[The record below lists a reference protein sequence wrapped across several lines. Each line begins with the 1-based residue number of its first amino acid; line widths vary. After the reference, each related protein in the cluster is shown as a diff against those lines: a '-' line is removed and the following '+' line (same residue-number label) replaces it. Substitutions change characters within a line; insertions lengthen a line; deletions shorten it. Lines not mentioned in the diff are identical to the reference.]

1 MGQERQIKI
10 PEAVFTV
17 VDLETTGGVQP
28 ENRIIEICA
37 IKVQG
42 GRTLDV
48 CDTLVNPQIPI
59 PYFISQYTGIT
70 NEMVSSA
77 PVAKDVLPKFIDL
90 VENTVFVAHN
100 VPFDFGFIN
109 MELSK
114 NGFEKIEN
122 RWLCTLR
129 LARRLLPKQQRANLG
144 ELSAYFGIQ
153 IQNRHRARGDSEA
166 TVKVLYEL
174 IKIAREQHGVEDIED
189 LLSLQF
195 RAIRHFKKEPRHFQK
210 LRRETITHIPTRP
223 GVYLMK
229 SDDGEVLY
237 VGKSK
242 NLKAR
247 VSSYFNQNL
256 DRAEKV
262 NELVNYVR
270 KIEYIL
276 TGTELE
282 ALLLESKLIKAHRP
296 RYNTLLKRYK
306 AYPFIRLT
314 AHEFP
319 KLEIVE
325 EIEKDG
331 AEYFGPF
338 SSLDM
343 VTDVLEIL
351 NKHFLLR
358 KCSDQDFRKNRTC
371 IYLDLKRCMAPC
383 DDGPLKEQ
391 KYKEEILKVRNFLSG
406 RDPEILVLMTE
417 KMKALAEELRYEEAS
432 ETKSKIKSLRRV
444 FYRQASITSSV
455 NENNVII
462 LLPSEK
468 YSDTCKEFVLLF
480 VRFGRLV
487 AEMKVLHDEA
497 VLSLDE
503 FIKHIYFNGQVA
515 TLEGTK
521 EQIDEMQILAGWIYR
536 NRSSL
541 SCLYVRPEHR
551 LSSLHEEL
559 VERID
564 KLSCLSVTEL
574 QKDLGVSDE
583 VEFS

>member
-1 MGQERQIKI
+1 MGLERQIKLS
-10 PEAVFTV
+10 EAIFTV

-28 ENRIIEICA
+28 ENGIIEICA
-37 IKVQG
+37 IKVQNG
-42 GRTLDV
+42 QVLDV

-70 NEMVSSA
+70 NEMVSTA
-77 PVAKDVLPKFIDL
+77 PAIREVLPKFLNL

-100 VPFDFGFIN
+100 VPFDFGFVN
-109 MELSK
+109 MELIKS
-114 NGFEKIEN
+114 GYEKIEN

-153 IQNRHRARGDSEA
+153 IRNRHRARGDSEA

-195 RAIRHFKKEPRHFQK
+195 RAIRHFKREPRHFQR
-210 LRRETITHIPTRP
+210 LRRETISHMPTRP

-229 SDDGEVLY
+229 SESGDVLY

-247 VSSYFNQNL
+247 VASYFNQNM

-296 RYNTLLKRYK
+296 RYNTLLKRYRS
-306 AYPFIRLT
+306 YPFIRIT
-314 AHEFP
+314 SHEFP
-319 KLEIVE
+319 KLEIANE
-325 EIEKDG
+325 LQKDG

-338 SSLDM
+338 SSLD
-343 VTDVLEIL
+343 VVNDVLEIL

-358 KCSDQDFRKNRTC
+358 KCSNLDFKKNRTC
-371 IYLDLKRCMAPC
+371 IYLDLKRCLAPC
-383 DDGPLKEQ
+383 DEGPLKEK
-391 KYKEEILKVRNFLSG
+391 KYKEEIQRVKNFLSG
-406 RDPEILVLMTE
+406 LDPEILVLMTE
-417 KMKALAEELRYEEAS
+417 KMKVLADEQRYEEAA

-444 FYRQASITSSV
+444 FYRQATITASV

-468 YSDTCKEFVLLF
+468 YSETCKEFVLFF
-480 VRFGRLV
+480 VRFGRLI
-487 AEMKVLHDEA
+487 AETKVNDDG
-497 VLSLDE
+497 VLTLGE
-503 FIKHIYFNGQVA
+503 FIQHIYFNGQVA
-515 TLEGTK
+515 PDDVTK

-536 NRSSL
+536 NRNSL

-551 LSSLHEEL
+551 LSTLHEEL
-559 VERID
+559 VERIS
-564 KLSCLSVTEL
+564 KLSQLTIAEI
-574 QKDLGVSDE
+574 QNELGVSDDA
-583 VEFS
+583 EFS

>member
-1 MGQERQIKI
+1 MGLERQIKI
-10 PEAVFTV
+10 SEAVFTV

-28 ENRIIEICA
+28 ENSIIEICA

-42 GRTLDV
+42 GRVLDV
-48 CDTLVNPQIPI
+48 CDTLVNPHIPI

-70 NEMVSSA
+70 NDMVGSA
-77 PVAKDVLPKFIDL
+77 PAIKEILPKFLNL
-90 VENTVFVAHN
+90 VSGTVFVAHN

-109 MELSK
+109 MELAK
-114 NGFEKIEN
+114 NGYEKIEN

-153 IQNRHRARGDSEA
+153 IQNRHRARGDSDA

-174 IKIAREQHGVEDIED
+174 INLAREQHGVEDIED

-210 LRRETITHIPTRP
+210 LRRETIANIPAKS

-229 SDDGEVLY
+229 SDGGDVLY

-247 VSSYFNQNL
+247 VSSYFNQNT

-262 NELVNYVR
+262 NELVSYVR
-270 KIEYIL
+270 KIDYIL

-282 ALLLESKLIKAHRP
+282 ALLLESKLIKLHRP
-296 RYNTLLKRYK
+296 RYNTLLKRYRS
-306 AYPFIRLT
+306 YPFIRLT
-314 AHEFP
+314 AHDFP
-319 KLEIVE
+319 KLEIAADLQ
-325 EIEKDG
+325 KDG

-338 SSLDM
+338 SSMD
-343 VTDVLEIL
+343 VVSDVLEIL
-351 NKHFLLR
+351 NRHFLLR
-358 KCSDQDFRKNRTC
+358 NCSDQDFRKNRTC
-371 IYLDLKRCMAPC
+371 IYLDLKRCLAPC

-391 KYKEEILKVRNFLSG
+391 KYKEEIMRVRNFLSG
-406 RDPEILVLMTE
+406 RDPEILVLMAE
-417 KMKALAEELRYEEAS
+417 KMKVLAEEQRYEEAS

-444 FYRQASITSSV
+444 FYRQASITASV
-455 NENNVII
+455 NENNVVI

-468 YSDTCKEFVLLF
+468 YSDACKEFVLLF

-487 AEMKVLHDEA
+487 AETKVLDDD
-497 VLSLDE
+497 VLSLGE
-503 FIKHIYFNGQVA
+503 FIGHIYFNGHA
-515 TLEGTK
+515 APLESTK

-536 NRSSL
+536 NRTSL

-559 VERID
+559 VERMT
-564 KLSCLSVTEL
+564 KLSSLSIPEL
-574 QKDLGVSDE
+574 QKELGVSDE
-583 VEFS
+583 TELS

>member
-1 MGQERQIKI
+1 MGLERQIKLS
-10 PEAVFTV
+10 EAIFTV

-28 ENRIIEICA
+28 ENGIIEICA
-37 IKVQG
+37 IKVQNG
-42 GRTLDV
+42 QVLDV
-48 CDTLVNPQIPI
+48 CDTLINPQIPI

-70 NEMVSSA
+70 NEMVSAA
-77 PVAKDVLPKFIDL
+77 PVIKDVLPGFLNL

-100 VPFDFGFIN
+100 VPFDYGFVN
-109 MELSK
+109 MELTK
-114 NGFEKIEN
+114 NGYEKIEN

-174 IKIAREQHGVEDIED
+174 IKLAREQHGVEDIED

-195 RAIRHFKKEPRHFQK
+195 RAIRNFKREPRHFQK
-210 LRRETITHIPTRP
+210 LRKGTISHMPTKP

-229 SDDGEVLY
+229 SEGGDVLY

-242 NLKAR
+242 NLRAR
-247 VSSYFNQNL
+247 VASYFTQNM

-296 RYNTLLKRYK
+296 RYNTLLKRYRS
-306 AYPFIRLT
+306 YPFIRISP
-314 AHEFP
+314 HEFP
-319 KLEIVE
+319 KLEIAT
-325 EIEKDG
+325 EIQKDG

-338 SSLDM
+338 SSLDVVND
-343 VTDVLEIL
+343 VTEIL

-358 KCSDQDFRKNRTC
+358 KCSDQDFKKSRTC
-371 IYLDLKRCMAPC
+371 IYLDLKRCLAPC
-383 DDGPLKEQ
+383 EDGPVKEQ
-391 KYKEEILKVRNFLSG
+391 RYKEEIQRVKNFLSG
-406 RDPEILVLMTE
+406 QDPEILVMMTE
-417 KMKALAEELRYEEAS
+417 KMKLLADEQRYEEAS

-444 FYRQASITSSV
+444 FYRQATITASV

-480 VRFGRLV
+480 VRFGRLI
-487 AEMKVLHDEA
+487 AETKVIDDG
-497 VLSLDE
+497 VLVLDE
-503 FIKHIYFNGQVA
+503 FIRHIYFNGQVA
-515 TLEGTK
+515 PEDVTR

-536 NRSSL
+536 NRTSL
-541 SCLYVRPEHR
+541 SCLYVRPEHKPPT
-551 LSSLHEEL
+551 LHEEL
-559 VERID
+559 LDRMT
-564 KLSCLSVTEL
+564 KLSELSVAEI

-583 VEFS
+583 PEFL